1 MSALRA
7 LGAWL
12 SRYWAILT
20 FILTLTASAFAWALG
35 VDRQVERNAES
46 VAECQED
53 IEDVVACMERITEA
67 QAQLANDGA
76 RAEIEREALDSRLEY
91 QTWLMQE
98 LYRQVTGN
106 RPPESV
112 PE

>member
-1 MSALRA
+1 MSGLRA

-20 FILTLTASAFAWALG
+20 FMLTLTASAFAWALG
-35 VDRQVERNAES
+35 VDRQIERNADAVE
-46 VAECQED
+46 ECQED
-53 IEDVVACMERITEA
+53 IEDVAACMERISET
-67 QAQLANDGA
+67 QARLANDGA
-76 RAEIEREALDSRLEY
+76 RAEVERAALDNRLEY

-98 LYRQVTGN
+98 LYRQVTGS